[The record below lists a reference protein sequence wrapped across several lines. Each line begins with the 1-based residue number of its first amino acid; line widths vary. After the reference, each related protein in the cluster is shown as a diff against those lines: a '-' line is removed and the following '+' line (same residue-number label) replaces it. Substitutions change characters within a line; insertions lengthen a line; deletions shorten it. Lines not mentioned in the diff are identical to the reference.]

1 MTDPCLNANKLIHN
15 KELATLCQLKQAAAK
30 ESMTFKA
37 VLDEALKKAATSRY
51 VVEAM
56 AVPTSKAN
64 CPPCT
69 LTDTKIVKQAT
80 KRTETKMEEAKQA
93 ATKAATAAKQAVT
106 HAATAAKQATTH
118 AASAAKQQL
127 KDTTKM
133 LAQQSHKA
141 INTAATAAHNATAA
155 ATQQVKKISDKITK
169 DDIASIAAPTDFSM
183 SSAKPF
189 ETAPAPK
196 PLGPAPAAKPLG
208 PAPAAKPFVHA
219 PAATV
224 KNTNILDDIVNTITG
239 KSGGARSRR
248 RKRQRNKRTRRKN
261 RRNKRKRTRYRR
273 KRRRHRRTKKY

>member
-30 ESMTFKA
+30 ESMTFKS

-51 VVEAM
+51 VVEAT
-56 AVPTSKAN
+56 AVPMSKAN

-93 ATKAATAAKQAVT
+93 ATKAATAAQQAVT
-106 HAATAAKQATTH
+106 HAATAAKQATTQ
-118 AASAAKQQL
+118 AASAAKQKL

-133 LAQQSHKA
+133 LALQSHKA

-155 ATQQVKKISDKITK
+155 ATQQVKNISDKITK
-169 DDIASIAAPTDFSM
+169 DDIASIAAPTDSSM

-189 ETAPAPK
+189 V
-196 PLGPAPAAKPLG
+196 
-208 PAPAAKPFVHA
+208 PAPAAKPFVPA